1 MPDLYVAPK
10 AKPRENKLPGVKKG
24 KREEIFPQGGVLSAF
39 VARPAGVHF
48 AALERGE
55 QIVLLLRK
63 HWVTNVPWIFIASLL
78 LVSPLV
84 LRFFPLLEFLPNR
97 FQAMAVVGWYLLTLG
112 FIFENFLSWYFNVY
126 IVTNKRV
133 IDLDFYNLVYYN
145 QAQADLSQITDMN
158 LTICGT
164 LGVVFNYGNL
174 VIETAAEAPNIEFQA
189 VPNPRAVVKI
199 IDGLR

>member
-1 MPDLYVAPK
+1 MPDLYVAPSG
-10 AKPRENKLPGVKKG
+10 KPKENKPKEV
-24 KREEIFPQGGVLSAF
+24 KREKGEEISSQGGVLSAF

-63 HWVTNVPWIFIASLL
+63 HWVTNLPWIFISFLM

-84 LRFFPLLEFLPNR
+84 LRLFPLLEFLPGR
-97 FQAMAVVGWYLLTLG
+97 FQIIAVIGWYLLAIG
-112 FIFENFLSWYFNVY
+112 FIFERFLSWYFNVY

-174 VIETAAEAPNIEFQA
+174 VIETAAEAPNLEFQA
-189 VPNPRAVVKI
+189 VPNPREVVKI
-199 IDGLR
+199 IDSLR